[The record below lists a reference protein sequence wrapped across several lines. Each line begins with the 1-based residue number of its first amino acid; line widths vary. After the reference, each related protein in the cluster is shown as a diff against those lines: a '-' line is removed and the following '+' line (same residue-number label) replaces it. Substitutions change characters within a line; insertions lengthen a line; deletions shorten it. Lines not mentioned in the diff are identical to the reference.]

1 VKKCRGIETFP
12 ILANVALQLREVE
25 GLRDLSLGRGEE
37 EEEEEGRKESAS
49 SQRSVCCWE
58 VESSFLFRGDIS
70 LAKDA
75 C

>member
-1 VKKCRGIETFP
+1 MKKCRGIETFP
-12 ILANVALQLREVE
+12 ILANVALQVREVE
-25 GLRDLSLGRGEE
+25 GLRDLSLGRGE

-58 VESSFLFRGDIS
+58 VESSFLFRGNIS